1 MRLLRLE
8 CTLAQLST
16 LDVVPHTAVRLV
28 DADPFVALAAL
39 DPSWSGPWGVWAK
52 VGADY
57 PASLLARDIKTLA
70 HLGALSLV
78 VVEAP
83 SDASAHAAV
92 VRALLEGDAVS
103 LENDVAT
110 LRGATNLPAPPR
122 TIAVWASDGL
132 VVWDDQTRLTLAQDG
147 PGWTE
152 FSS

>member
-1 MRLLRLE
+1 
-8 CTLAQLST
+8 
-16 LDVVPHTAVRLV
+16 
-28 DADPFVALAAL
+28 
-39 DPSWSGPWGVWAK
+39 VWAK

-110 LRGATNLPAPPR
+110 LRGATNLPAPPQ

-132 VVWDDQTRLTLAQDG
+132 VVWNDQTRLTLAQDG